1 MDQNVAV
8 PTVFDSLRRVPFAAR
23 VVFDILQRPDYVA
36 PRQSCN
42 NLLHKWP
49 VQVCLRERA
58 RVLKGPGRQPCYVS
72 ENRVASR
79 SITGDPYPPVLV
91 VLGFCTD
98 APTEQHQLSIDG
110 QHRLK
115 AVI

>member
-1 MDQNVAV
+1 MDQNVAI

-49 VQVCLRERA
+49 VQVGLRERERA
-58 RVLKGPGRQPCYVS
+58 DRGEHGRATHVPDTAPGKRVPEAQLCTNKL
-72 ENRVASR
+72 
-79 SITGDPYPPVLV
+79 PV
-91 VLGFCTD
+91 GFV
-98 APTEQHQLSIDG
+98 
-110 QHRLK
+110 R
-115 AVI
+115 